1 MGAEKWQF
9 WIDRGGTFTDVVGR
23 APDGGLHVSKLLS
36 EDPSYG
42 DAAVEGMRRT
52 LGIAPGAAIP
62 EGAIGAVKMGT
73 TVATNALLERT
84 GARVLLLTN
93 AGLEDLA
100 RIGTQARPRL
110 FDLQVVL
117 PELLHERVAGV
128 PGRLAADGAEVE
140 PLDEGAV
147 RAALEAARADGID
160 AVAVAFLHAWLEP
173 RHEAR
178 AAGIAREMG
187 FGQVSASHEAS
198 RLIRLV
204 PRGDTAVADA
214 YLSPVLRRY
223 VSRVR
228 DALGGGA
235 QRLMFMR
242 SSGGLT
248 DAAMFEGRDAILS
261 GPAGGIVGMAR
272 TGAEAGAER
281 IVGFDMGGTSTDVS
295 HHAGAYERT
304 TESAVA
310 GVRLCAPM
318 MDIHTVAAGGGSV
331 LRFEAGRYLVGP
343 GSAGADPGPAAYRRG
358 GPLTVTDA
366 NVMLGRVSPAH
377 FPAVFGAKG
386 DEPLDVGAVRAG
398 FGRLAAEIGAATGE
412 RPAPQ
417 AVADGFL
424 AVAVDN
430 MARAIRRIG
439 TERGH
444 DLTRYTLASFGG
456 AGGQH
461 ACRVADALGMRAVM
475 VHPLA
480 GVLSAYGMGLA
491 ELRAL
496 RERQV
501 DVPLGEV
508 DPEPVLAEMEREA
521 REELRAQGV
530 EEVALT
536 RTARLRYEGAEQTI
550 EVGYASAERMAEAFA
565 EAHRAR
571 FGFAPE
577 GRAVRLDVLAV
588 EAAGG
593 GEAAGSPALPER
605 PEAAPETELTVWS
618 GGAATQWPL
627 WRREAL
633 AAGQRIEGPGIVAE
647 ATGTVV
653 IEPGWSARV
662 DPRGVLL
669 LERTEAPAAEA
680 VGTEVDPV
688 RLELMGNLF
697 MSVAEQMGGALALTA
712 QSVNIKERLDFS
724 CALFDAEGNLVA
736 NAPHV
741 PVHLG
746 SMSGSVRAVI
756 AAAGGDVRE
765 GDAWLLNSPW
775 EGGTHLPDLTV
786 VMPVFVGDDVAF
798 WTAARGHHAD
808 VGGRTPGSAPPDS
821 TRIEEE
827 GVVIPPTRIMRGGAL
842 DEAGVRAMLA
852 GAEFPARN
860 PDQNL
865 ADIAAQVAACETGRR
880 GLAAACGTHGAP
892 AIVAYAGHVQDNAED
907 AVRALI
913 GRLADGAAEVR
924 LDHGAVIRAAVRVD
938 ADKRGAVVDFT
949 GTSSQDPGNYNAPL
963 AIARAVVTY
972 VFRCLAGGDMPL
984 NEGCLKPLRIVAPE
998 GCLLNPAP
1006 GAAVIGGNTEV
1017 SQAATDALLTA
1028 LGAMA
1033 QGQGTMNNFV
1043 WGNED
1048 FQNYETVAGG
1058 TGAGPGWDGAG
1069 PVQCHM
1075 TNTRMTD
1082 PEVLERRFPV
1092 RLEELSVR
1100 RGSGGAGRRRGGDGM
1115 VRRLRFLEDAVVTT
1129 LTSRRVVAPAGGGG
1143 GGDGAVGED
1152 WALRAD
1158 GTRERQP
1165 PRAEVRLA
1173 AGDAFEMR
1181 TPGGGGWGRAEEG

>member
-23 APDGGLHVSKLLS
+23 APDGGLHVAKLLS
-36 EDPSYG
+36 EDPAYE
-42 DAAVEGMRRT
+42 DAAVEGMRRM
-52 LGIAPGAAIP
+52 LGGTIEG
-62 EGAIGAVKMGT
+62 GAIGAVKMGT

-100 RIGTQARPRL
+100 RIGTQARPKL
-110 FDLQVVL
+110 FDLEVVL
-117 PELLHERVAGV
+117 PELLHERVVGV
-128 PGRLAADGAEVE
+128 PGRLAADGTEVE

-147 RAALEAARADGID
+147 RDTLATARADGID

-187 FGQVSASHEAS
+187 FAQVSASHEAS

-228 DALGGGA
+228 KALGGGA
-235 QRLMFMR
+235 RRLMFMR

-248 DAAMFEGRDAILS
+248 DAGMFEGRDAILS

-281 IVGFDMGGTSTDVS
+281 LIGFDMGGTSTDVS
-295 HHAGAYERT
+295 HYAGAYERT

-377 FPAVFGAKG
+377 FPQVFGPGG
-386 DEPLDVGAVRAG
+386 DEPLDAEAVRDG
-398 FGRLAAEIGAATGE
+398 FAALADEIGTATGE
-412 RPAPQ
+412 RPAPE

-496 RERQV
+496 RDRQV
-501 DVPLGEV
+501 DVPLGEAE
-508 DPEPVLAEMEREA
+508 PEPMLAEMEAEA
-521 REELRAQGV
+521 REELEAQGV
-530 EEVALT
+530 EEMAVT
-536 RTARLRYEGAEQTI
+536 RAARLRYEGAEQTI
-550 EVGYASAERMAEAFA
+550 EVAYGSAEQMAEVFT

-605 PEAAPETELTVWS
+605 PEAAPEAELTVWAD
-618 GGAATQWPL
+618 GAPTRWAL

-633 AAGQRIEGPGIVAE
+633 AAGQRLAGPGIVAE
-647 ATGTVV
+647 ETGTVV

-662 DPRGVLL
+662 DPRGVLM
-669 LERTEAPAAEA
+669 LERAEAAAAEA

-756 AAAGGDVRE
+756 AAAGGDVRR
-765 GDAWLLNSPW
+765 GGFAWLLNSPW

-786 VMPVFVGDDVAF
+786 VMPVFVERRGRVLDGRARAPCGRGRAHAGLG
-798 WTAARGHHAD
+798 AARFDAD
-808 VGGRTPGSAPPDS
+808 RGGGRGD
-821 TRIEEE
+821 
-827 GVVIPPTRIMRGGAL
+827 
-842 DEAGVRAMLA
+842 
-852 GAEFPARN
+852 PA
-860 PDQNL
+860 
-865 ADIAAQVAACETGRR
+865 
-880 GLAAACGTHGAP
+880 
-892 AIVAYAGHVQDNAED
+892 
-907 AVRALI
+907 
-913 GRLADGAAEVR
+913 
-924 LDHGAVIRAAVRVD
+924 
-938 ADKRGAVVDFT
+938 
-949 GTSSQDPGNYNAPL
+949 
-963 AIARAVVTY
+963 
-972 VFRCLAGGDMPL
+972 
-984 NEGCLKPLRIVAPE
+984 
-998 GCLLNPAP
+998 
-1006 GAAVIGGNTEV
+1006 
-1017 SQAATDALLTA
+1017 
-1028 LGAMA
+1028 
-1033 QGQGTMNNFV
+1033 
-1043 WGNED
+1043 
-1048 FQNYETVAGG
+1048 
-1058 TGAGPGWDGAG
+1058 
-1069 PVQCHM
+1069 
-1075 TNTRMTD
+1075 
-1082 PEVLERRFPV
+1082 
-1092 RLEELSVR
+1092 R
-1100 RGSGGAGRRRGGDGM
+1100 RGSCAPARWTRRASVGCSWARSSRRGT
-1115 VRRLRFLEDAVVTT
+1115 RTRTSP
-1129 LTSRRVVAPAGGGG
+1129 TSRRRSRPA
-1143 GGDGAVGED
+1143 
-1152 WALRAD
+1152 R
-1158 GTRERQP
+1158 
-1165 PRAEVRLA
+1165 
-1173 AGDAFEMR
+1173 
-1181 TPGGGGWGRAEEG
+1181 PGGGGFWTPAWRTAPPPSAPMRGTFKTTRRTRCAR

>member
-1 MGAEKWQF
+1 MGADKWQF

-36 EDPSYG
+36 EDGAYD

-52 LGIAPGAAIP
+52 LGIAPGAPVP
-62 EGAIGAVKMGT
+62 EGTIGAVKMGT

-84 GARVLLLTN
+84 GARALLLTN

-100 RIGTQARPRL
+100 RIGTQARPKL
-110 FDLQVVL
+110 FELEVRL
-117 PELLHERVAGV
+117 PELLHERTCGIG
-128 PGRLAADGAEVE
+128 GRLAADGSEVE
-140 PLDEGAV
+140 PLDEAAV
-147 RAALEAARADGID
+147 RAALESARADGID
-160 AVAVAFLHAWLEP
+160 AVAIAFLHAWLEP

-178 AAGIAREMG
+178 AAAIAREMG
-187 FGQVSASHEAS
+187 FAQVSASHEIS

-228 DALGGGA
+228 EALGGGA
-235 QRLMFMR
+235 ERLMFMR

-248 DAAMFEGRDAILS
+248 DAGLFEGRDAILS

-272 TGAEAGAER
+272 TGAEAGAKR
-281 IVGFDMGGTSTDVS
+281 IIGFDMGGTSTDVS
-295 HHAGAYERT
+295 HYAGTYERT
-304 TESAVA
+304 TESVVA

-318 MDIHTVAAGGGSV
+318 MDIHTVAAGGGSI
-331 LRFEAGRYLVGP
+331 LRFTGGRYLVGP

-377 FPAVFGAKG
+377 FPAVFGDTG
-386 DEPLDVGAVRAG
+386 DRALDVAAVRAG
-398 FGRLAAEIGAATGE
+398 FSRLAGEISGATGAAVTPE
-412 RPAPQ
+412 

-501 DVPLGEV
+501 DAPLGGY
-508 DPEPVLAEMEREA
+508 DPAGALAEMEREA
-521 REELRAQGV
+521 AGELAAQGV
-530 EEVALT
+530 DEIAVT
-536 RTARLRYEGAEQTI
+536 RTARLRYEGAEQVI
-550 EVGYASAERMAEAFA
+550 EVPFGDGDEMAAAFEA
-565 EAHRAR
+565 AHRAR

-577 GRAVRLDVLAV
+577 GRAVRLDVLSV

-593 GEAAGSPALPER
+593 GDPGGSPPLPHR
-605 PEAAPETELTVWS
+605 PEAAPETELPVWAD
-618 GGAATQWPL
+618 GAATPWPL

-633 AAGQRIEGPGIVAE
+633 APGQRLAGPGIVAE
-647 ATGTVV
+647 STGTVV
-653 IEPGWSARV
+653 IEAGWTAEV
-662 DPRGVLL
+662 DPRGVLMMA
-669 LERTEAPAAEA
+669 RTKAAEVGA
-680 VGTEVDPV
+680 TGTEVDPV

-724 CALFDAEGNLVA
+724 CAVFDGSGNLVA

-746 SMSGSVRAVI
+746 SMSGSVRAAI
-756 AAAGGDVRE
+756 AAAAGDVAE
-765 GDAWLLNSPW
+765 GDAWMLNSPW
-775 EGGTHLPDLTV
+775 EGGTHLPDITV
-786 VMPVFVGDDVAF
+786 IMPVMIDGSCAF

-827 GVVIPPTRIMRGGAL
+827 GVVIAPMRIMRGGAL
-842 DEAGVRAMLA
+842 DEGGIRALLT
-852 GAEFPARN
+852 GTEFPARN

-865 ADIAAQVAACETGRR
+865 ADISAQVAACETGRR
-880 GLAAACGTHGAP
+880 GLLAACETHGAP
-892 AIVAYAGHVQDNAED
+892 AIIAYAGHVQDNAET

-913 GRLADGAAEVR
+913 GRMADGAAEVR

-938 ADKRGAVVDFT
+938 ADRRGATVDFT
-949 GTSSQDPGNYNAPL
+949 GTSDQDPGNYNAPL

-984 NEGCLKPLRIVAPE
+984 NEGCLKPIRIVAPE
-998 GCLLNPAP
+998 GCLLNPRP
-1006 GAAVIGGNTEV
+1006 GAAVIAGNTEV
-1017 SQAATDALLTA
+1017 SQGATDALLTA

-1043 WGNED
+1043 WGTEE

-1100 RGSGGAGRRRGGDGM
+1100 RGSGGAGRWRGGDGM
-1115 VRRLRFLEDAVVTT
+1115 VRRLRFLEAATVTT
-1129 LTSRRVVAPAGGGG
+1129 LTSRRRVAPAGAAA

-1152 WALRAD
+1152 WVIRAD
-1158 GTRERQP
+1158 GTREAQP
-1165 PRAEVRLA
+1165 ARAEAKLE

-1181 TPGGGGWGRAEEG
+1181 TPGGGGWGAVDD